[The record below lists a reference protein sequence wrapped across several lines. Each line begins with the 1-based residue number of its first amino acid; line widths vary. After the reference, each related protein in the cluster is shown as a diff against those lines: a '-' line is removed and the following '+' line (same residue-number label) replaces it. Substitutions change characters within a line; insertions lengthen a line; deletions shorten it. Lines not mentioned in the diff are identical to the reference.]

1 MTKKTLNQ
9 NAKYFQKL
17 INTIEPDFVFV
28 NKSINRFKIVKN
40 NNNNVNQNKSERLS
54 DLKKQINSIENC
66 NLKDNSKN
74 FIMGDGD
81 INSPIMLIGEAPGAT
96 EDSSGLSFQGDVG
109 ALLNKMLLAINIKR
123 EKVYSTYSINFRPP
137 EDRKP
142 TGQEIKRYS
151 IFLKEHISII
161 NPKIVILIGSTA
173 METVT
178 GLNNKIS
185 NERGK
190 WKEIILKNKTFPL
203 MITFSPSYLIRFP
216 ENKKY
221 SWEDL
226 KKNKTKNTR
235 FEYQNLMKIIAGVD
249 EVGRGSLIGP
259 VYAAAVILKKSINR
273 KLLKDSKSLTKTQ
286 REILAKYIKKN
297 SIWALGKASVK
308 EIEKINILNASLLA
322 MKRAI
327 KKLKKKP
334 SLILIDGNKLPKI
347 KNYKLKSI
355 IKGDQKIPSISAASI
370 IAKVTRDKII
380 TILGKKFKGY
390 YWNQNY
396 GYGTKQHLK
405 AIRNLG
411 ITTHH
416 RKTFSPINK
425 IK

>member
-1 MTKKTLNQ
+1 
-9 NAKYFQKL
+9 
-17 INTIEPDFVFV
+17 
-28 NKSINRFKIVKN
+28 
-40 NNNNVNQNKSERLS
+40 
-54 DLKKQINSIENC
+54 
-66 NLKDNSKN
+66 
-74 FIMGDGD
+74 
-81 INSPIMLIGEAPGAT
+81 
-96 EDSSGLSFQGDVG
+96 
-109 ALLNKMLLAINIKR
+109 
-123 EKVYSTYSINFRPP
+123 
-137 EDRKP
+137 
-142 TGQEIKRYS
+142 
-151 IFLKEHISII
+151 
-161 NPKIVILIGSTA
+161 
-173 METVT
+173 
-178 GLNNKIS
+178 
-185 NERGK
+185 
-190 WKEIILKNKTFPL
+190 
-203 MITFSPSYLIRFP
+203 
-216 ENKKY
+216 
-221 SWEDL
+221 
-226 KKNKTKNTR
+226 
-235 FEYQNLMKIIAGVD
+235 MKIIAGVD

-334 SLILIDGNKLPKI
+334 SLVLIDGNKLPGI

-380 TILGKKFKGY
+380 TNLGKDFKGY